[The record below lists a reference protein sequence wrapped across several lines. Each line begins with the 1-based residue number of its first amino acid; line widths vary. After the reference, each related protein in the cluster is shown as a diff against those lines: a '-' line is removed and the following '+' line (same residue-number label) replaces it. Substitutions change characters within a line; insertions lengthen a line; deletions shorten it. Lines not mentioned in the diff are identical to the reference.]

1 MEVMTRVS
9 MPPPLFACIAPVIAC
24 CTVSDDDAYSA
35 DNVASSP
42 DSVASEQQQ
51 QTAAQLRQEVEDE
64 MNKEEEDEGEE
75 EEETQQEPMQTQQEA
90 AEEEEETRQEEVA
103 EEEPA
108 EEEEAAEQEKATPA
122 EYECDTQE
130 GCNACIKEFLQ
141 SDGFL
146 GALDPGQVTLNT
158 MLQFV
163 CFLTGNEGNFKT
175 FKRKYVQT
183 LQLAFS
189 AQVALLGAPE
199 PPAQPA
205 PEQIDGSV
213 YEEDEGETAERNY
226 TKRFHD
232 DPDWIVVDHTAGPHV
247 TSNYEGMLIM
257 DPFELCTRHCLKGML
272 HQRGGTERLV
282 CALPVVLKA
291 HSRTMYM
298 LVGLNADLPPGCTFY
313 EALQTSDLLV
323 QQLRQTNKKVSACV
337 IVRTMLIP
345 T

>member
-1 MEVMTRVS
+1 MKVMTRVS

-24 CTVSDDDAYSA
+24 CTVSDDAYSA
-35 DNVASSP
+35 ENVASSP
-42 DSVASEQQQ
+42 ESVASEQ

-103 EEEPA
+103 EGEPA

>member
-1 MEVMTRVS
+1 MKVMTRVS

-24 CTVSDDDAYSA
+24 CTVSDDAYSA
-35 DNVASSP
+35 ENVASSP
-42 DSVASEQQQ
+42 DSVASEQ

-163 CFLTGNEGNFKT
+163 CFLTGNEGNFKA

>member
-24 CTVSDDDAYSA
+24 CTVSDDAYSA
-35 DNVASSP
+35 ENVASSP
-42 DSVASEQQQ
+42 DSVASEQ

-146 GALDPGQVTLNT
+146 GALDPGQIPLNT
-158 MLQFV
+158 MLEFA

-183 LQLAFS
+183 LQLAFT

>member
-24 CTVSDDDAYSA
+24 CTVSDDAYSA
-35 DNVASSP
+35 ENVASSP
-42 DSVASEQQQ
+42 DSVASEQ

-122 EYECDTQE
+122 EYECNTQE

-163 CFLTGNEGNFKT
+163 CFLTGNEGNFKA

-257 DPFELCTRHCLKGML
+257 DPFDLCTRHCLKGML

>member
-1 MEVMTRVS
+1 MKVMTRVS

-24 CTVSDDDAYSA
+24 CTVSDDAYSA
-35 DNVASSP
+35 ENVASSP
-42 DSVASEQQQ
+42 DSFASEQ

-146 GALDPGQVTLNT
+146 GALDPGQIPLNT
-158 MLQFV
+158 MLEFA

-183 LQLAFS
+183 LQLAFT

-232 DPDWIVVDHTAGPHV
+232 DPDWIVVDHTAGAHV

>member
-24 CTVSDDDAYSA
+24 CTVSDDAYSA
-35 DNVASSP
+35 ENVASSP
-42 DSVASEQQQ
+42 DSVASEQ

-257 DPFELCTRHCLKGML
+257 DPFDLCTRHCLKGML

>member
-1 MEVMTRVS
+1 
-9 MPPPLFACIAPVIAC
+9 
-24 CTVSDDDAYSA
+24 
-35 DNVASSP
+35 
-42 DSVASEQQQ
+42 
-51 QTAAQLRQEVEDE
+51 
-64 MNKEEEDEGEE
+64 
-75 EEETQQEPMQTQQEA
+75 
-90 AEEEEETRQEEVA
+90 
-103 EEEPA
+103 
-108 EEEEAAEQEKATPA
+108 
-122 EYECDTQE
+122 
-130 GCNACIKEFLQ
+130 
-141 SDGFL
+141 
-146 GALDPGQVTLNT
+146 

-163 CFLTGNEGNFKT
+163 CFLTGNEGNFKA

>member
-24 CTVSDDDAYSA
+24 CTVSDDAYSA
-35 DNVASSP
+35 ENVASSP
-42 DSVASEQQQ
+42 DSFASEQ

-163 CFLTGNEGNFKT
+163 CFLTGNEGNFKA

>member
-24 CTVSDDDAYSA
+24 CTVSDDAYSA

-42 DSVASEQQQ
+42 DSVASEQ

-146 GALDPGQVTLNT
+146 GALDPGQIPLNT
-158 MLQFV
+158 MLEFA

>member
-1 MEVMTRVS
+1 

-24 CTVSDDDAYSA
+24 CTVSDDAYSA
-35 DNVASSP
+35 ENVASSP
-42 DSVASEQQQ
+42 DSFASEQ